1 MRKKFA
7 VGASNYNQSSFA
19 RQALGLSWTHPS
31 WVETD
36 SRIPVRDGAAI
47 TIRTYIPK
55 VCSVQGSPVA
65 IVFHGGGWCTGGLE
79 TEGLLCRILAS
90 QLDLVVVNV
99 DYRLY
104 PEVDFPVPVTD
115 CYDAVKWV
123 GLLPLP
129 PISPIANHDQ
139 VSQNVSALGG
149 DLSRGFMVVG
159 ISVGGTCASIAA
171 YLARDE
177 GLSPPLTGC
186 FLSCPVLNDEVED
199 ENGVTKHVYPDRNRS
214 FEQNENAPLM
224 NRTLRLA
231 VRSESVMH
239 PWPTSGQ
246 CCP

>member
-1 MRKKFA
+1 
-7 VGASNYNQSSFA
+7 
-19 RQALGLSWTHPS
+19 
-31 WVETD
+31 
-36 SRIPVRDGAAI
+36 
-47 TIRTYIPK
+47 
-55 VCSVQGSPVA
+55 
-65 IVFHGGGWCTGGLE
+65 
-79 TEGLLCRILAS
+79 
-90 QLDLVVVNV
+90 
-99 DYRLY
+99 
-104 PEVDFPVPVTD
+104 
-115 CYDAVKWV
+115 
-123 GLLPLP
+123 
-129 PISPIANHDQ
+129 
-139 VSQNVSALGG
+139 
-149 DLSRGFMVVG
+149 MVVG

-224 NRTLRLA
+224 NRTMRLA